1 MKLLAFKINN
11 KPITNIVNWSVSQL
25 NGNQPFLVSDTTIQD
40 YDDVSSIINWDK
52 YGNKLKDFIF
62 VRNEIKLLYDLTD
75 YDNLSYDEKI
85 IVSKYFLINQVNRNL
100 TISNEEQERYW
111 SELVKLSRISRFN
124 RWEAA
129 RIYISYRLEPINS
142 SDLAKSTTELCDD
155 YINYNII
162 TKIKDGTSGL
172 FDYLKGEGDYMVNG
186 YPSKSYWTQI
196 DQNKLMDILE
206 NGNY

>member
-11 KPITNIVNWSVSQL
+11 EPITNIVNWSISQL

-52 YGNKLKDFIF
+52 YGNKIKDFIF
-62 VRNEIKLLYDLTD
+62 VRNEIKLIYDLTS

-85 IVSKYFLINQVNRNL
+85 IISKYFLTNQINRNL
-100 TISNEEQERYW
+100 VIGSEEQEKYW

-124 RWEAA
+124 RWEAS

-142 SDLAKSTTELCDD
+142 SDLAKSTTELCND
-155 YINYNII
+155 YINYNI
-162 TKIKDGTSGL
+162 TTRDKDGTSGL
-172 FDYLKGEGDYMVNG
+172 FDYLKGEEDYLFNG
-186 YPSKSYWTQI
+186 YPSKSYWLQS
-196 DQNKLMDILE
+196 DQDRLMDILE